1 MRLLTALAQLEGGD
15 PTQDVLV
22 AVEHN
27 MSAVEEVVV
36 AADRDIGAAVTTLRH
51 ELRRVVLR

>member
-15 PTQDVLV
+15 PPQDVLA

-27 MSAVEEVVV
+27 VSAVEKVVV